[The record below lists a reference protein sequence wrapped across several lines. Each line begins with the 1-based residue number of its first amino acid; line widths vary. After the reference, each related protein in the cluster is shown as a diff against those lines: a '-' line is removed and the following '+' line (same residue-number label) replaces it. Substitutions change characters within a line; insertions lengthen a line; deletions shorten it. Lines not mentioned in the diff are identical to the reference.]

1 MSELN
6 TAINKGL
13 INAGAGFVSLPE
25 EVYNLGGLLD
35 EKIGKKVG
43 TISYGTPKMEG
54 EKGFRLGNLFIGKY
68 SPDYQYQRTDIPFLP
83 SYEDAI
89 NKAKTFNAPGFKDMR
104 NYEPGTNIADLPS
117 VLDAEQ
123 PGLFDV
129 ISKGV
134 EFGTGGGLFTG
145 FKKTPTLVAG
155 GSGATGQALEES
167 GAIKEGSGW
176 KYGLALDI
184 IANVGFGMMKPNDV
198 NRLKNILID
207 LEKNGQID
215 EVKQLLKFAK
225 DNGINITVPEAV
237 SSVTGN
243 KSILQLA
250 DNVVATEG
258 GSAIINQFTKN
269 RFPQIND
276 ANRKWMNENFGTVNL
291 DNIDPKI
298 ITNKFIN
305 SLVEAQDNI
314 TKKINEKARNLKAG
328 GWKEFDAGSFNFEL
342 TTDYM
347 NNLFKRFTTGDLVN
361 AKIIKENILN
371 KLQSA
376 NRTDLSI
383 TNLKKIYDEGKDIT
397 KNLRKEGSSQEAL
410 ALDVELNQIKKI
422 LDNNEYYS
430 RASEFT
436 KRANNLLQG
445 KFDAL
450 SIGGQVTKSNQAT
463 LDRSM
468 NTIRSVLFDENVTSK
483 NIKNLYTELNKI
495 DKSLFPEVSSMLLQ
509 KNFMKIATKGDDA
522 NIGFKFYNSMMSP
535 KNVSLTEEIIKGSAI
550 AQGKNPNE
558 VWKGFTQLMNV
569 YKATGNAAKPGSQT
583 ASRQDFKE
591 NLSRLGI
598 PLENFEI
605 TKPMSFVE
613 GIKNAIFNKRATE
626 YADAFVSEDGLDRLI
641 KIANASS
648 FDQIVDNN
656 KAILGFVGNEDM
668 NMDGEKPII
677 NEQKIINIEQ
687 YNESGVL

>member
-13 INAGAGFVSLPE
+13 IQAGAGFVSLPE
-25 EVYNLGGLLD
+25 EAYNLGGLFD
-35 EKIGKKVG
+35 QFMGKNFG

-54 EKGFRLGNLFIGKY
+54 EKGLRLGNLFIGQY
-68 SPDYQYQRTDIPFLP
+68 SPDYQYQRTDIPFFP
-83 SYEDAI
+83 SYQEAI
-89 NKAKTFNAPGFKDMR
+89 EGAKNINAPAFKDMR
-104 NYEPGTNIADLPS
+104 NYQAGDNIADLPS
-117 VLDAEQ
+117 VLDADLS
-123 PGLFDV
+123 GLSKV
-129 ISKGV
+129 VEKGV
-134 EFGTGGGLFTG
+134 EMGTGGALFTG
-145 FKKTPTLVAG
+145 FRKVPTFLAG
-155 GSGATGQALEES
+155 GSSATGQALESS
-167 GAIKEGSGW
+167 GVVSEGNGW
-176 KYGLALDI
+176 KIGLALDI
-184 IANVGFGMMKPNDV
+184 IGNVGFGAIKPNDAQ
-198 NRLKNILID
+198 RLKNILID
-207 LEKNGQID
+207 LEKNGQT
-215 EVKQLLKFAK
+215 EQVKQLLKFAK

-258 GSAIINQFTKN
+258 GAAVISNFTKN
-269 RFPQIND
+269 RFPQITE
-276 ANRKWMNENFGTVNL
+276 ANRKWMNENFSFLNV
-291 DNIDPKI
+291 DDIDPKI
-298 ITNKFIN
+298 ITNKFVN

-328 GWKEFDAGSFNFEL
+328 GWKEFDLSDANIEF
-342 TTDYM
+342 TTQYM
-347 NNLFKRFTTGDLVN
+347 QNLFKRLTTGDLLD
-361 AKIIKENILN
+361 AKIIKDNILN

-383 TNLKKIYDEGKDIT
+383 TNLKKIYDEGKDVT
-397 KNLRKEGSSQEAL
+397 RNLRKEGSNQEAF
-410 ALDVELNQIKKI
+410 ALDKELNLIKQI
-422 LDNNEYYS
+422 LDQNEYFA

-436 KRANNLLQG
+436 KRANTVLQG

-450 SIGGQVTKSNQAT
+450 SIGGQVTKSNQAA

-495 DKSLFPEVSSMLLQ
+495 DATLFPEVSGMLLQ
-509 KNFMKIATKGDDA
+509 KNFMKIATKGDDP

-550 AQGKNPNE
+550 AQGKDPNK
-558 VWKGFTQLMNV
+558 VWQGFTQLMNV
-569 YKATGNAAKPGSQT
+569 YKATGSAAKPGSQT
-583 ASRQDFKE
+583 ASRQEFKE
-591 NLSRLGI
+591 NLKRLNI
-598 PLENFEI
+598 PLENFEV

-613 GIKNAIFNKRATE
+613 GIKNNLYNQRATE
-626 YADAFVSEDGLDRLI
+626 LANAFVSDDGLESLI

-656 KAILGFVGNEDM
+656 KAILGFLNQENVEGQE
-668 NMDGEKPII
+668 EL
-677 NEQKIINIEQ
+677 NEQKIINLEQ
-687 YNESGVL
+687 YEKSGVL

>member
-13 INAGAGFVSLPE
+13 IKAGAGFVSLPE
-25 EVYNLGGLLD
+25 EAYNLGGLLD

-54 EKGFRLGNLFIGKY
+54 EKGFRLGNLFVGQY
-68 SPDYQYQRTDIPFLP
+68 SPDYQYQRTDIPGLP

-89 NKAKTFNAPGFKDMR
+89 NKAKTINALGFKDMR

-129 ISKGV
+129 VSKGV

-145 FKKTPTLVAG
+145 FKKMPTFIAG
-155 GSGATGQALEES
+155 GTGATGQALEES
-167 GAIKEGSGW
+167 GMVGKGSGW

-207 LEKNGQID
+207 LEKNGQKK
-215 EVKQLLKFAK
+215 EVQQLLKFAK

-298 ITNKFIN
+298 ITNKFVN

-314 TKKINEKARNLKAG
+314 TKKINEKGRNL
-328 GWKEFDAGSFNFEL
+328 
-342 TTDYM
+342 
-347 NNLFKRFTTGDLVN
+347 
-361 AKIIKENILN
+361 
-371 KLQSA
+371 
-376 NRTDLSI
+376 
-383 TNLKKIYDEGKDIT
+383 
-397 KNLRKEGSSQEAL
+397 
-410 ALDVELNQIKKI
+410 
-422 LDNNEYYS
+422 
-430 RASEFT
+430 
-436 KRANNLLQG
+436 
-445 KFDAL
+445 
-450 SIGGQVTKSNQAT
+450 
-463 LDRSM
+463 
-468 NTIRSVLFDENVTSK
+468 
-483 NIKNLYTELNKI
+483 
-495 DKSLFPEVSSMLLQ
+495 
-509 KNFMKIATKGDDA
+509 
-522 NIGFKFYNSMMSP
+522 
-535 KNVSLTEEIIKGSAI
+535 
-550 AQGKNPNE
+550 
-558 VWKGFTQLMNV
+558 
-569 YKATGNAAKPGSQT
+569 
-583 ASRQDFKE
+583 
-591 NLSRLGI
+591 
-598 PLENFEI
+598 
-605 TKPMSFVE
+605 
-613 GIKNAIFNKRATE
+613 
-626 YADAFVSEDGLDRLI
+626 
-641 KIANASS
+641 
-648 FDQIVDNN
+648 
-656 KAILGFVGNEDM
+656 
-668 NMDGEKPII
+668 
-677 NEQKIINIEQ
+677 
-687 YNESGVL
+687 

>member
-13 INAGAGFVSLPE
+13 IQAGAGFVSLPE
-25 EVYNLGGLLD
+25 EAYNLGGLLD
-35 EKIGKKVG
+35 QFIGKNVG

-54 EKGFRLGNLFIGKY
+54 EKGLRLGNLFIGQY
-68 SPDYQYQRTDIPFLP
+68 SPDYQYQRTDIPFFP
-83 SYEDAI
+83 SYQEAI
-89 NKAKTFNAPGFKDMR
+89 EGAKNINAPAFKDMR
-104 NYEPGTNIADLPS
+104 NYQAGDNIADLPS
-117 VLDAEQ
+117 VLDADLS
-123 PGLFDV
+123 GLSKV
-129 ISKGV
+129 VEKGV
-134 EFGTGGGLFTG
+134 EMGTGAGLFTG
-145 FKKTPTLVAG
+145 FKKVPTFLAG
-155 GSGATGQALEES
+155 GSSATGQALESS
-167 GAIKEGSGW
+167 GVVSEGNGW
-176 KYGLALDI
+176 KIGLALDI
-184 IANVGFGMMKPNDV
+184 IGNVGFGAIKPNDAQ
-198 NRLKNILID
+198 RLKNILID
-207 LEKNGQID
+207 LEKNGQT
-215 EVKQLLKFAK
+215 EQVKQLLKFAK

-258 GSAIINQFTKN
+258 GAAVISNFTKN
-269 RFPQIND
+269 RFPQINE
-276 ANRKWMNENFGTVNL
+276 ANRKWMNENFSFLNV
-291 DNIDPKI
+291 DDIDPKI
-298 ITNKFIN
+298 ITNKFVN

-328 GWKEFDAGSFNFEL
+328 GWKEFDLSDANIEF
-342 TTDYM
+342 TTQYM
-347 NNLFKRFTTGDLVN
+347 QNLFKRLTTGDLLD
-361 AKIIKENILN
+361 AKIIKDNILN

-383 TNLKKIYDEGKDIT
+383 TNLKKIYDEGKDVT
-397 KNLRKEGSSQEAL
+397 RNLRKEGSNQEAF
-410 ALDVELNQIKKI
+410 ALDKELNLIKQI
-422 LDNNEYYS
+422 LDQNEYFA

-436 KRANNLLQG
+436 KRANTVLQG

-450 SIGGQVTKSNQAT
+450 SIGGQVTKSNQAA

-495 DKSLFPEVSSMLLQ
+495 DATLFPEVSGMLLQ
-509 KNFMKIATKGDDA
+509 KNFMKIATKGDDP

-550 AQGKNPNE
+550 AQGKDPNK
-558 VWKGFTQLMNV
+558 VWQGFTQLMNV
-569 YKATGNAAKPGSQT
+569 YKATGSAAKPGSQT
-583 ASRQDFKE
+583 ASRQEFKE
-591 NLSRLGI
+591 NLKRLNI
-598 PLENFEI
+598 PLENFEV

-613 GIKNAIFNKRATE
+613 GIKNNLYNQRATE
-626 YADAFVSEDGLDRLI
+626 LANAFVSDDGLESLI

-656 KAILGFVGNEDM
+656 KAILGFLNQENVEGQE
-668 NMDGEKPII
+668 EL
-677 NEQKIINIEQ
+677 NEQKIINLEQ
-687 YNESGVL
+687 YEKSGVL